1 MATWLITGASSGLGR
16 GIAEVAL
23 ERGESVALAA
33 RNLDRV
39 QDLVERYPN
48 RALAVH
54 LDLGDLAT
62 IEYAVIAAHERFG
75 SLDVL
80 VNNAG
85 HGYRTTV
92 EESERGRI
100 DELFNTNFFAV
111 GRIIRRVLPI
121 MRSQRSG
128 LIVNVSSIGAVRG
141 ALGNGYY
148 SASKA
153 ALELLTEA
161 LAKEVAHLGIKTMIV
176 EPGAMRTGFFGDAL
190 LETRR
195 RIADYDEIAEQYRKS
210 DGTNAHDQPIDPVR
224 AGRVV
229 VDTILGERRP
239 QRLLLGS
246 DCVEAARTALEAR
259 LAELNEWA
267 ATSAQADFASEGL
280 EPSQE

>member
-1 MATWLITGASSGLGR
+1 MATWLITGASGGLGR
-16 GIAEVAL
+16 GIAEAAL
-23 ERGESVALAA
+23 ARGENVALAA
-33 RNLDRV
+33 RNPGRV
-39 QDLVERYPN
+39 DDLVNSYPSQ
-48 RALAVH
+48 ALAVH
-54 LDLGDLAT
+54 LDLGDLAS
-62 IEYAVIAAHERFG
+62 IEYAVIATRERFSG
-75 SLDVL
+75 LDVL

-85 HGYRTTV
+85 HGYRATV
-92 EESERGRI
+92 EESERERI

-121 MRSQRSG
+121 MRDQHSG

-176 EPGAMRTGFFGDAL
+176 EPGAMRTRFFGDAL
-190 LETRR
+190 LETGRH
-195 RIADYDEIAEQYRKS
+195 ISDYDDIAAQYRKS
-210 DGTNAHDQPIDPVR
+210 EATDSHDQPIDPAA

-229 VDTILGERRP
+229 VETIMGGRRP

-246 DCVEAARTALEAR
+246 DCVAAARAALEAR
-259 LAELNEWA
+259 LAELSEWA
-267 ATSAQADFASEGL
+267 DVSARADFANG
-280 EPSQE
+280 

>member
-1 MATWLITGASSGLGR
+1 MAAWLITGASSGLGR
-16 GIAEVAL
+16 GIAEAAL

-48 RALAVH
+48 RALAVY

-75 SLDVL
+75 GLDVL
-80 VNNAG
+80 VSNAG
-85 HGYRTTV
+85 HGYRATV
-92 EESERGRI
+92 EESERERI

-161 LAKEVAHLGIKTMIV
+161 LAKEVAHLGIETMIV

-195 RIADYDEIAEQYRKS
+195 HIADYDEIADRYRKTEATDS
-210 DGTNAHDQPIDPVR
+210 HDQPIDSKA

-229 VDTILGERRP
+229 VETIVGRNRP

-246 DCVEAARTALEAR
+246 DCVAAARAALEAR

-267 ATSAQADFASEGL
+267 DVSVRADFDNDDERC
-280 EPSQE
+280 E

>member
-16 GIAEVAL
+16 AVAEAAL

-33 RNLDRV
+33 RNLGRV
-39 QDLVERYPN
+39 DDLVERYPD
-48 RALAVH
+48 RALALY
-54 LDLGDLAT
+54 LDLGDLDT
-62 IEYAVIAAHERFG
+62 IEHAVIAAYERFG
-75 SLDVL
+75 FIDVL

-85 HGYRTTV
+85 HGYCATV
-92 EESERGRI
+92 EESERERI
-100 DELFNTNFFAV
+100 NELFNTNFFAV

-121 MRSQRSG
+121 MRKQASG

-153 ALELLTEA
+153 AVELLTEA
-161 LAKEVAHLGIKTMIV
+161 LAKEVAHLGIQAMIV
-176 EPGAMRTGFFGDAL
+176 EPGAMRTGFFGEVL
-190 LETRR
+190 LETSRH
-195 RIADYDEIAEQYRKS
+195 IADYDQIAEKYRKS
-210 DGTNAHDQPIDPVR
+210 DATNAHDQPIDPVR

>member
-16 GIAEVAL
+16 GIAEAAL
-23 ERGESVALAA
+23 ARGENVALAA
-33 RNLDRV
+33 RDLGRV
-39 QDLVERYPN
+39 DDLVSDYPN
-48 RALAVH
+48 QALAVY
-54 LDLGDLAT
+54 LDLGDLAS
-62 IEYAVIAAHERFG
+62 IEYAVIATRERFG
-75 SLDVL
+75 GLDVL

-85 HGYRTTV
+85 HGYRATV
-92 EESERGRI
+92 EESERERI

-111 GRIIRRVLPI
+111 GRIIRRVLPT

-161 LAKEVAHLGIKTMIV
+161 LEKEVAHLGIETMIV

-195 RIADYDEIAEQYRKS
+195 HIADYDEIADRYRKTEATDS
-210 DGTNAHDQPIDPVR
+210 HDQPIDPKA

-229 VDTILGERRP
+229 VEAIVGGNRP

-246 DCVEAARTALEAR
+246 DCVAAARAALEAR

-267 ATSAQADFASEGL
+267 DVSVRADFDNDDERC
-280 EPSQE
+280 E

>member
-16 GIAEVAL
+16 GIAEAAL

-48 RALAVH
+48 RALAVY

-75 SLDVL
+75 GLDVL
-80 VNNAG
+80 VSNAG
-85 HGYRTTV
+85 HGYRATV
-92 EESERGRI
+92 EESERERI

-121 MRSQRSG
+121 MRFQRSG

-161 LAKEVAHLGIKTMIV
+161 LAKEVAHLGIETMIV

-195 RIADYDEIAEQYRKS
+195 HIADYDEIADRYRKTEATDS
-210 DGTNAHDQPIDPVR
+210 HDQPIDSKA

-229 VDTILGERRP
+229 VETIVGRNRP
-239 QRLLLGS
+239 QRLLLES
-246 DCVEAARTALEAR
+246 DCVAAARAALEAR

-267 ATSAQADFASEGL
+267 DVSVRADFDNDDERC
-280 EPSQE
+280 E